1 MPRAVAEPPPPR
13 RVQPLESHASS
24 SADFKDLCYLLTCK
38 SVQEVLRDWGGII
51 SAREQHPSPN
61 PYPNPYP
68 HPYPNPNSDPYPNPD
83 PYPDSDP
90 DPYP

>member
-38 SVQEVLRDWGGII
+38 SVQEVLRDWGGVI

-61 PYPNPYP
+61 PYPNPYLTLTLTLNLIP
-68 HPYPNPNSDPYPNPD
+68 TLIRCSTA
-83 PYPDSDP
+83 SRTRV
-90 DPYP
+90 